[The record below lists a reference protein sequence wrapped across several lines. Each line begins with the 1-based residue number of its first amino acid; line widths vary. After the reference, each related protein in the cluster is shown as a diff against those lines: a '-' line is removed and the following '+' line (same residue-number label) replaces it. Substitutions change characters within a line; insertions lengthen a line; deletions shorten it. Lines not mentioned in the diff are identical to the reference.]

1 MKRIYTVTNKQS
13 DENVCFAVVAN
24 RSKDVHKY
32 VCNDMFD
39 ELWFENWRDM
49 VTNMQVIWERGVDV
63 SSLDLW
69 LIDTRT
75 WLLLGVY
82 YHAEDLSCDVCWKWV
97 YIYKHETKEMV
108 VCSDHTDY

>member
-39 ELWFENWRDM
+39 EL
-49 VTNMQVIWERGVDV
+49 
-63 SSLDLW
+63 
-69 LIDTRT
+69 
-75 WLLLGVY
+75 
-82 YHAEDLSCDVCWKWV
+82 
-97 YIYKHETKEMV
+97 
-108 VCSDHTDY
+108 